1 MKLKEEI
8 KNKLQD
14 ICDRGFIET
23 LRTGDTGIGFTLET
37 LLGVEENNSSGADID
52 GLIELKAKRK
62 EGSSR
67 TTCFCLTPNWLSDI
81 RSIIKKYGWD
91 DPKKPERINFY
102 TSLRYGAAT
111 PQGLSV
117 DIDGNSLFILGRE
130 GEKLAELPLQ
140 KVEGRFR
147 EKFPELIIV
156 SADSQ
161 KEKGAKE
168 KFWFNEAYH
177 CRDLNISRITE
188 VLKAGKLILEA
199 RMWMHKETG
208 KLRDRGFAFRMS
220 SKDTK
225 ELFGNVERLV

>member
-91 DPKKPERINFY
+91 DPKQPERINFY
-102 TSLRYGAAT
+102 TSLTYF
-111 PQGLSV
+111 S
-117 DIDGNSLFILGRE
+117 
-130 GEKLAELPLQ
+130 
-140 KVEGRFR
+140 
-147 EKFPELIIV
+147 
-156 SADSQ
+156 
-161 KEKGAKE
+161 
-168 KFWFNEAYH
+168 
-177 CRDLNISRITE
+177 CRI
-188 VLKAGKLILEA
+188 
-199 RMWMHKETG
+199 
-208 KLRDRGFAFRMS
+208 
-220 SKDTK
+220 
-225 ELFGNVERLV
+225 